1 MRTKAYVVEN
11 DEREAGLRRILNFGH
26 TIGHGI
32 ESFEGLHGLY
42 HGECV
47 ALGMIPMCSEQVR
60 ERLIPVLKTLNLPT
74 RLDFDRNAVV
84 AAMAHDKKMG
94 ADTITVTEVEEIGEF
109 VMKKV
114 KLSEIAEKLSI
125 IKEEK

>member
-1 MRTKAYVVEN
+1 M
-11 DEREAGLRRILNFGH
+11 
-26 TIGHGI
+26 
-32 ESFEGLHGLY
+32 
-42 HGECV
+42 
-47 ALGMIPMCSEQVR
+47 
-60 ERLIPVLKTLNLPT
+60 NLPT